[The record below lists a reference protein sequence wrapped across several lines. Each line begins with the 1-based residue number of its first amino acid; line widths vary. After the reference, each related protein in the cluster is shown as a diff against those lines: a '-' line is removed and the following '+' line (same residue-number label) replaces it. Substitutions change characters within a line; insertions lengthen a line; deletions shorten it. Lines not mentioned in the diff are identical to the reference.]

1 MMEVEQQLSRLHATE
16 VLAAILQEFSAIT
29 DYRTLRDSLPRRL
42 AHLLQCRCVLLYQRA
57 GETLQFAAGTFDDK
71 PGWSASL
78 LAVAH
83 INPIDLKGNTLEA
96 QAWRTRHAVTS
107 PVHSP
112 YPTFVAV
119 PLIYRQ
125 RGIGVL
131 VAIRSDRIET
141 QPLVLDEISQSAS
154 SWGPTDWSEDE
165 VPVVE
170 VAANIIAMLL
180 ENTRLIERDRDRIR
194 ELSLLNIISSQMN
207 SSMHNLERL
216 HAIVIQ
222 RTKEIA
228 DADMCALLLPSTPIN
243 TLTWFSITLQEK
255 LLHHFAEQNDAN
267 VSPFIL
273 ERFVDDFNKSLGR
286 NVRRI
291 AAETQRLLLAYHW
304 PGNVRE
310 LKNVIE
316 RAMILS
322 TNDELLPSH
331 LPREIVGSID
341 IADGSQVDPWEQWLS
356 LRPPGQITLEEVN
369 ERVERYFVNWALETS
384 SRNRTRAASLLG
396 LSKVDQLRYLMR
408 KYSID

>member
-1 MMEVEQQLSRLHATE
+1 M
-16 VLAAILQEFSAIT
+16 
-29 DYRTLRDSLPRRL
+29 D
-42 AHLLQCRCVLLYQRA
+42 
-57 GETLQFAAGTFDDK
+57 
-71 PGWSASL
+71 
-78 LAVAH
+78 
-83 INPIDLKGNTLEA
+83 
-96 QAWRTRHAVTS
+96 
-107 PVHSP
+107 
-112 YPTFVAV
+112 
-119 PLIYRQ
+119 
-125 RGIGVL
+125 
-131 VAIRSDRIET
+131 
-141 QPLVLDEISQSAS
+141 
-154 SWGPTDWSEDE
+154 
-165 VPVVE
+165 
-170 VAANIIAMLL
+170 
-180 ENTRLIERDRDRIR
+180 
-194 ELSLLNIISSQMN
+194 
-207 SSMHNLERL
+207 
-216 HAIVIQ
+216 
-222 RTKEIA
+222 
-228 DADMCALLLPSTPIN
+228 
-243 TLTWFSITLQEK
+243 TLTWFSTTLQEK

-273 ERFVDDFNKSLGR
+273 ERFVDDFNNSLGR